1 MKLTIVKNVEFPK
14 DIPEEYVQVW
24 DAFLKMRAVGQLRV
38 MEKSERAIPEC
49 FRILLSQAGAKFPLQ
64 NTVKDFVDLKQP
76 TNRLRRF
83 LLRGGV
89 LDHMRVGTHKQMMS
103 LTKAEPCCAAY
114 NPTFVGTVVLRP
126 QRFDLDYLI
135 GRMQGLVYK
144 TLPIQLSSKLPN
156 GDARKFRKVNSLR
169 SMDFVP
175 IYEDKELTIQMARA
189 DKELVI
195 RYEIK
200 LGVIVPLYQR
210 VDAAL
215 KGLWQKSIM
224 GVFV

>member
-14 DIPEEYVQVW
+14 DVSEDYRPVW
-24 DAFLKMRAVGQLRV
+24 DAFLKMRAVSQLRV
-38 MEKSERAIPEC
+38 MEKAETAVQEC
-49 FRILLSQAGAKFPLQ
+49 FRILINQVGARTPLQ
-64 NTVKDFVDLKQP
+64 HTVKDFVSFDKPLK
-76 TNRLRRF
+76 RLRRF
-83 LLRGGV
+83 LVKGDV
-89 LDHMRVGTHKQMMS
+89 LGHMRVIRHAQAMTM
-103 LTKAEPCCAAY
+103 TKAEPVCAVY

-126 QRFDLDYLI
+126 QRFDLNYLI
-135 GRMQGLVYK
+135 GRMQGLIYK
-144 TLPIQLSSKLPN
+144 TLPLQLSDKMPN
-156 GDARKFRKVNSLR
+156 GSARKMRKVNALR
-169 SMDFVP
+169 DMDFAP
-175 IYEDKELTIQMARA
+175 IYKDAELTINMART

-215 KGLWQKSIM
+215 KGLWQKSIA